1 MTQCWISDKACDYSG
16 IQPDCGRRLTR
27 SMENSLY
34 ISLHQGIWLRRVRS
48 RLRPPPINQKAP
60 ARGLLVYPVS
70 GGSMRALWVRQGTA
84 RPGRRTPA
92 MLAPRR
98 GELRSGESIPP
109 SPPYSLVSTVRLSG
123 VERIHQQFRTLRHIS
138 RRTYLPEPNCEL
150 GYHPLY
156 PDLSQMPICPVRSE
170 QFSCCFNP

>member
-123 VERIHQQFRTLRHIS
+123 VERIQQEFRTLRHIS
-138 RRTYLPEPNCEL
+138 RRTYPPEPNCEL
-150 GYHPLY
+150 GALEHYH
-156 PDLSQMPICPVRSE
+156 SSCFRICSAWSII
-170 QFSCCFNP
+170 QQIG